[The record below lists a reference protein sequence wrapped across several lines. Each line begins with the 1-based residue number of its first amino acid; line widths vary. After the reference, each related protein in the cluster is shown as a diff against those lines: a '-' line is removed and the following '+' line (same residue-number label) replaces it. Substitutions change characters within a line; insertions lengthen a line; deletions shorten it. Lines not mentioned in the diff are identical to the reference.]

1 MGFSVVFDKVV
12 LLFSF
17 LYLWGGFFWRG
28 GGVVCG
34 WLWCGVAVYPFVFY
48 TWLGIF
54 SWSMS
59 KRAVL
64 ALGGNA
70 LIKRGQRGTIYEQFA
85 NTRESCRSIVAMIQ
99 DGWDVAV
106 THGNGPQVG
115 AIVLQNQAARD
126 LTPEMPLGICVAE
139 SEGLIGYMVQQ
150 CLSNALARERLEKSV
165 ISIVTQVIVDARDPS
180 LVHPTKPIGPYYTD
194 VQAAVM
200 QRDGVKMVKLARGWR
215 MVVPSPDPLRI
226 VEGSIIRRLMDE
238 GIVVIASGGGGM
250 PVIERE
256 DWGLDGLEA
265 VVDKDLAAE
274 RLAEAVSA
282 ELLVILTDIDRVYLH
297 FNTPEQEPLSRLTLS
312 EVKELYAKGEFPVG
326 SMGPKI
332 LSAIR
337 FLEFGGRRVVISNI
351 ESGSSSLRGETG
363 TTIVP

>member
-1 MGFSVVFDKVV
+1 
-12 LLFSF
+12 
-17 LYLWGGFFWRG
+17 
-28 GGVVCG
+28 
-34 WLWCGVAVYPFVFY
+34 
-48 TWLGIF
+48 
-54 SWSMS
+54 MS

-70 LIKRGQRGTIYEQFA
+70 LIKRGQKGTIYEQFA
-85 NTRESCRSIVAMIQ
+85 NTRESCKSIVAMIR

-139 SEGLIGYMVQQ
+139 SEGLIGYMIQQ
-150 CLSNALARERLEKSV
+150 CLANALHRERLKKSV
-165 ISIVTQVIVDARDPS
+165 ITIVTQVIVDSKDPS
-180 LVHPTKPIGPYYTD
+180 LQNPTKPIGPYYSEQ
-194 VQAAVM
+194 QAGEKRQA
-200 QRDGVKMVKLARGWR
+200 GVPMVKLPRGWR

-226 VEGSIIRRLMDE
+226 VEGPIIRRLLDE
-238 GIVVIASGGGGM
+238 GIIVVASGGGGM
-250 PVIERE
+250 PVVERE

-282 ELLVILTDIDRVYLH
+282 KLLVILTDIDRVYL
-297 FNTPEQEPLSRLTLS
+297 NYGSADQQPLDRLSLA
-312 EVKELYAKGEFPVG
+312 EVKALYAKGQFPAG
-326 SMGPKI
+326 SMGPKV

-337 FLEFGGRRVVISNI
+337 FLEFGGKKVVISNI
-351 ESGSSSLRGETG
+351 ESGGLSLQGKTG